1 MNPKYDT
8 LFYDGSCP
16 LCAKEIR
23 TLRRLQR
30 GQLIFADIHEQPEG
44 SPQLPSHED
53 LLRRLH
59 LMTWTGE
66 WVTGKLLQKRR
77 INPIAIQIALTHQHG
92 HRVPLDMVT
101 GVKPQVI
108 TAKHV

>member
-44 SPQLPSHED
+44 SPQREK
-53 LLRRLH
+53 
-59 LMTWTGE
+59 
-66 WVTGKLLQKRR
+66 KLL
-77 INPIAIQIALTHQHG
+77 ILALSG
-92 HRVPLDMVT
+92 AE
-101 GVKPQVI
+101 GS
-108 TAKHV
+108 

>member
-16 LCAKEIR
+16 LCAKEVR

-66 WVTGKLLQKRR
+66 GNRAARQRAGLEPCAVWVAVQ
-77 INPIAIQIALTHQHG
+77 
-92 HRVPLDMVT
+92 
-101 GVKPQVI
+101 
-108 TAKHV
+108 TAVVAGNLSHCQAGL